1 MQVTGRAQREKI
13 EMQTEMKRMSFAL
26 QGIAHYTS
34 AKTALYLWKR
44 ELCGKNADVFKV
56 TKKMLFCG
64 DTGLKFVG

>member
-44 ELCGKNADVFKV
+44 ELCGKNADVSKV
-56 TKKMLFCG
+56 TKKMLFCR